1 MEKALALD
9 ASVLKKRP
17 LKVPAG
23 CGAVVLGSEFCAGL
37 LPSPQEVLDV
47 MAAFK
52 GRIILA
58 TPMLTEAGLAAVKKI
73 LLAAGKSRRL
83 EVIANDL
90 GLLELLRARFKGKAA
105 VSCGRILT
113 HRVRIMPQAYAEKFL
128 ARYGIRTFEVDDASI
143 IKRLEP
149 YGLALSWHYPFKYA
163 TVTRFCPWE
172 ERWAS
177 ACGKSCLGRTA
188 PLTHPGLPVT
198 LWRIGSA
205 YFVRGQRGRA
215 GVERN
220 IFTPPF
226 KER

>member
-17 LKVPAG
+17 LRIPA
-23 CGAVVLGSEFCAGL
+23 CYGAVMLGSEFCAGL
-37 LPSPQEVLDV
+37 LPSPQEALGVA
-47 MAAFK
+47 AAFK
-52 GRIILA
+52 GRVILA
-58 TPMLTEAGLAAVKKI
+58 TPLLTEAGLAAVKKI
-73 LLAAGKSRRL
+73 LQAVREKRRL
-83 EVIANDL
+83 EVIVNDL
-90 GLLELLRARFKGKAA
+90 GLLEVLRARFRDEIA

-113 HRVRIMPQAYAEKFL
+113 HRVRIMPQAYAKEFL
-128 ARYGIRTFEVDDASI
+128 ARYAIKTFEVDDASI

-149 YGLALSWHYPFKYA
+149 YGLALSWHYPFRYA

-177 ACGKSCLGRTA
+177 ACGRSCLGRME

-198 LWRIGSA
+198 LWRIGTA
-205 YFVRGQRGRA
+205 YFVRGQKSRA
-215 GVERN
+215 GAGRN

-226 KER
+226 KNK